1 MAKVR
6 QASVVTEK
14 SNSRWSSADVSTL
27 CRLAADGLT
36 SEEIGD
42 ELRRSPK
49 AIQQKVSKMRK
60 QVLGVPRL
68 SYKRKATATA
78 IVEELFPKETEATLL
93 SYSFNKIKANPKHY
107 LRHVTY
113 NNKEEAK
120 KLGAL
125 WDGMCWF
132 IPNTVQGEARLEL
145 EALYGP
151 SAYGNHSRRG
161 KGQWDTFIYAPIDAD
176 VQLDDILFGD
186 DEDIPEAKVEE
197 IRKDEPV
204 PGNTYV
210 KPKPKRV
217 TQKVAPVGSRRT
229 VTEPTYPHHITVRI
243 PKVLVAGAILAAVG
257 VCGWLIG
264 RGF

>member
-6 QASVVTEK
+6 RASVVTEK

-27 CRLAADGLT
+27 CRLASNGAT
-36 SEEIGD
+36 SEDIGN
-42 ELRRSPK
+42 ELGRSPK
-49 AIQQKVSKMRK
+49 AIQQKVTKMRK
-60 QVLGVPRL
+60 QVSGIPTMT
-68 SYKRKATATA
+68 YKRKAKATAT
-78 IVEELFPKETEATLL
+78 IEELFPEPATA
-93 SYSFNKIKANPKHY
+93 IKANPKHY

-113 NNKEEAK
+113 HNKEEAK

-132 IPNTVQGEARLEL
+132 IPNTVQGEARLGL

-217 TQKVAPVGSRRT
+217 TQ
-229 VTEPTYPHHITVRI
+229 TEPTYPHHITVRI
-243 PKVLVAGAILAAVG
+243 PKVLLATWGAGVILAAVG
-257 VCGWLIG
+257 VCGWFIG

>member
-6 QASVVTEK
+6 RASVVAEK
-14 SNSRWSSADVSTL
+14 SNSRWSSVDVSTL
-27 CRLAADGLT
+27 CRLAANGLT

-42 ELRRSPK
+42 ELGRSPK

-60 QVLGVPRL
+60 EVLGVPRL

-78 IVEELFPKETEATLL
+78 TIEELFPEPATA
-93 SYSFNKIKANPKHY
+93 IKANPKHY

-161 KGQWDTFIYAPIDAD
+161 KGQWDTFIYAPIDAKASD

-243 PKVLVAGAILAAVG
+243 PKVLVAGVILAAVG

>member
-27 CRLAADGLT
+27 CRLAADGVT
-36 SEEIGD
+36 SEDIGD
-42 ELRRSPK
+42 ELGRSPK

-60 QVLGVPRL
+60 QVSGIPTMT
-68 SYKRKATATA
+68 YKRKAKATAT
-78 IVEELFPKETEATLL
+78 IEELFPEPKTE
-93 SYSFNKIKANPKHY
+93 IKANPKHY

-176 VQLDDILFGD
+176 VELDDILFGD

>member
-6 QASVVTEK
+6 RASVVTEK

-27 CRLAADGLT
+27 CRLASNGVT
-36 SEEIGD
+36 SEDIGN
-42 ELRRSPK
+42 ELGRSPK

-60 QVLGVPRL
+60 QVSGIPTMT
-68 SYKRKATATA
+68 YKRKAKATAT
-78 IVEELFPKETEATLL
+78 IEELFPEPKTE
-93 SYSFNKIKANPKHY
+93 IKANPKNY

-161 KGQWDTFIYAPIDAD
+161 KGQWDTFISAVIDAD

-257 VCGWLIG
+257 VCGWFIG

>member
-1 MAKVR
+1 MAKAR
-6 QASVVTEK
+6 RASVVTEK

-27 CRLAADGLT
+27 CRLAADGVT
-36 SEEIGD
+36 STEIGN
-42 ELRRSPK
+42 ELGRS
-49 AIQQKVSKMRK
+49 S
-60 QVLGVPRL
+60 
-68 SYKRKATATA
+68 TTA
-78 IVEELFPKETEATLL
+78 I
-93 SYSFNKIKANPKHY
+93 KAKPKHY

-243 PKVLVAGAILAAVG
+243 PKVLVAGAILAV
-257 VCGWLIG
+257 VCVRLVHG
-264 RGF
+264 

>member
-27 CRLAADGLT
+27 CRLAANGVT
-36 SEEIGD
+36 SEDIGG
-42 ELRRSPK
+42 ELGRSPK

-60 QVLGVPRL
+60 QVSGIPTMK
-68 SYKRKATATA
+68 YKRKAKTTAT
-78 IVEELFPKETEATLL
+78 IEELFPEPTTA
-93 SYSFNKIKANPKHY
+93 IKAKPKHY
-107 LRHVTY
+107 LRQVTY
-113 NNKEEAK
+113 YNKEEAK

-132 IPNTVQGEARLEL
+132 IPDKVQGEARLTL

-161 KGQWDTFIYAPIDAD
+161 KGQWAAFTYASIDL
-176 VQLDDILFGD
+176 QLDDILFGD
-186 DEDIPEAKVEE
+186 DEDIPEAEVEE

-210 KPKPKRV
+210 KPKPEPV

-229 VTEPTYPHHITVRI
+229 ATEPTYPHHITVRI

-257 VCGWLIG
+257 VCGWFMG

>member
-1 MAKVR
+1 MDKVR
-6 QASVVTEK
+6 QASVTTEK

-27 CRLAADGLT
+27 CRLAADGVT
-36 SEEIGD
+36 SEDIGD
-42 ELRRSPK
+42 KLGRSPK

-60 QVLGVPRL
+60 QVSGIQRM
-68 SYKRKATATA
+68 SYKRKAKTTAT
-78 IVEELFPKETEATLL
+78 IEELFPEPTTE
-93 SYSFNKIKANPKHY
+93 IKANPKHY

-120 KLGAL
+120 AAGAL

-132 IPNTVQGEARLEL
+132 TPDKVQGAARLNL
-145 EALYGP
+145 ENLYGP
-151 SAYGNHSRRG
+151 SAYGNHTRRG

-176 VQLDDILFGD
+176 VQLDDVLFED

-257 VCGWLIG
+257 VCGWFIG

>member
-6 QASVVTEK
+6 QTSVVTEK

-27 CRLAADGLT
+27 CRLAANGLT

-42 ELRRSPK
+42 ELGRSPK

-60 QVLGVPRL
+60 EVLGVPRL
-68 SYKRKATATA
+68 TYKRLAPKATATA
-78 IVEELFPKETEATLL
+78 TIEELFPKPTTE
-93 SYSFNKIKANPKHY
+93 IKAKPKHY

-145 EALYGP
+145 ETLYGP

-217 TQKVAPVGSRRT
+217 TQ
-229 VTEPTYPHHITVRI
+229 TEPTYPHHITVRI

>member
-27 CRLAADGLT
+27 CRLAADGVT
-36 SEEIGD
+36 STEIGN
-42 ELRRSPK
+42 ELGRSSK

-60 QVLGVPRL
+60 QVSGIPRMAD
-68 SYKRKATATA
+68 KRNARSTLT
-78 IVEELFPKETEATLL
+78 IEELFPEPKTE
-93 SYSFNKIKANPKHY
+93 IKANPKHY

-161 KGQWDTFIYAPIDAD
+161 KGQWDTFISAVIDAD

-217 TQKVAPVGSRRT
+217 TQ
-229 VTEPTYPHHITVRI
+229 TEPTYPHHITVRI
-243 PKVLVAGAILAAVG
+243 PKVLVAGAILAVVG
-257 VCGWLIG
+257 VCGWFMG

>member
-1 MAKVR
+1 MAKAR
-6 QASVVTEK
+6 RASVVTEK

-27 CRLAADGLT
+27 CRLAADGVT
-36 SEEIGD
+36 STEIGN
-42 ELRRSPK
+42 ELGRSSK

-60 QVLGVPRL
+60 QVSGIPRMAD
-68 SYKRKATATA
+68 KRNARSTLT
-78 IVEELFPKETEATLL
+78 IEELFPEPKTE
-93 SYSFNKIKANPKHY
+93 IKANPKHY

-217 TQKVAPVGSRRT
+217 TQ
-229 VTEPTYPHHITVRI
+229 TEPTYPHHITVRI
-243 PKVLVAGAILAAVG
+243 PKVLVAGAILAVVG
-257 VCGWLIG
+257 VCGWFMG

>member
-1 MAKVR
+1 MAKAR
-6 QASVVTEK
+6 RASVVTEK

-27 CRLAADGLT
+27 CRLAADGVT
-36 SEEIGD
+36 STEIGN
-42 ELRRSPK
+42 ELGRSAK

-60 QVLGVPRL
+60 QVSGIPRMTD
-68 SYKRKATATA
+68 KRNATATS
-78 IVEELFPKETEATLL
+78 LLPKTE
-93 SYSFNKIKANPKHY
+93 IKANPKHY

-132 IPNTVQGEARLEL
+132 IPNTVRGEARLEL
-145 EALYGP
+145 EVLYGP
-151 SAYGNHSRRG
+151 SEYGNHSRGG
-161 KGQWDTFIYAPIDAD
+161 KGQWDTFISAVTDPD
-176 VQLDDILFGD
+176 VQLDADVLFGEDFWGD

-217 TQKVAPVGSRRT
+217 TQKAAPVGSRRT
-229 VTEPTYPHHITVRI
+229 VTEPTYSHHITVRI
-243 PKVLVAGAILAAVG
+243 PKVLVAGAILAVVG
-257 VCGWLIG
+257 VCGWFMG

>member
-6 QASVVTEK
+6 RASVVTEK

-27 CRLAADGLT
+27 CRLASNGAT
-36 SEEIGD
+36 SEDIGN
-42 ELRRSPK
+42 ELGRSPK

-60 QVLGVPRL
+60 QVSGIPTMT
-68 SYKRKATATA
+68 YKRKAKATAT
-78 IVEELFPKETEATLL
+78 IEELFPEPATA
-93 SYSFNKIKANPKHY
+93 IKANPKHY

-113 NNKEEAK
+113 HNKEEAK

-217 TQKVAPVGSRRT
+217 TQ
-229 VTEPTYPHHITVRI
+229 TEPTYPHHITVRI
-243 PKVLVAGAILAAVG
+243 PKVLLATWGAGVILAAVG
-257 VCGWLIG
+257 VCGWFIG

>member
-6 QASVVTEK
+6 QASITTEK

-27 CRLAADGLT
+27 FRLASNGAT
-36 SEEIGD
+36 SEDIGN
-42 ELRRSPK
+42 ELGRSPK

-60 QVLGVPRL
+60 QVSGIPTMT
-68 SYKRKATATA
+68 YKRKAKATAT
-78 IVEELFPKETEATLL
+78 IEELFPEPTTA
-93 SYSFNKIKANPKHY
+93 IKAKPKHY

-113 NNKEEAK
+113 HNKEEAK

-132 IPNTVQGEARLEL
+132 IPNTVRGEARLEL
-145 EALYGP
+145 EVLYGP
-151 SAYGNHSRRG
+151 SEYGNHSRGG
-161 KGQWDTFIYAPIDAD
+161 KGQWDTFISAVTDPD
-176 VQLDDILFGD
+176 VQLDADVLFGEDFWGD

-217 TQKVAPVGSRRT
+217 TQKAAPVGSRRT
-229 VTEPTYPHHITVRI
+229 VTEPTYSHHITVRI
-243 PKVLVAGAILAAVG
+243 PKVLVAGAILAVVG
-257 VCGWLIG
+257 VCGWFMG